1 MELINYGIIIMAQ
14 HVKVNPSTDQML
26 NEMSSKRKGENALV
40 RTKTDIAAEAIAI
53 QYKKEMK

>member
-1 MELINYGIIIMAQ
+1 MAQ

-26 NEMSSKRKGENALV
+26 TEMSAKRKDENALV